1 MDEFYC
7 GEETEDFFAELF
19 FREEKPKGAFIP
31 PKVLRKFRR
40 FRKDSEM
47 PKDED
52 GDYEVGYGWT
62 SQMNQLLGKRL
73 PDDFAF
79 HEHVN
84 FYIRD
89 DMAFTALPKGV
100 YLPEE
105 LYTYVGNWIVS
116 EEMTIVVEEWVPQ

>member
-19 FREEKPKGAFIP
+19 FREEKPKRAFMQ

-62 SQMNQLLGKRL
+62 SEMNQLWGKRL
-73 PDDFAF
+73 LDDFAF
-79 HEHVN
+79 HEHLN
-84 FYIRD
+84 FYIQD
-89 DMAFTALPKGV
+89 DMAYTS
-100 YLPEE
+100 LPEGVHK
-105 LYTYVGNWIVS
+105 YAGNWIIS